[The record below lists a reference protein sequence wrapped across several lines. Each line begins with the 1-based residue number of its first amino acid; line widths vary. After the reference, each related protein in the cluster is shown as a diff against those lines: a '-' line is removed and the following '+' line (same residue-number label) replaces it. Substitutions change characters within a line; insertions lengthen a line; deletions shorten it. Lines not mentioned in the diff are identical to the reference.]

1 MKWLR
6 GLVQREKSSAPA
18 PLRGVPAIRRQKNY
32 LAMSGYAYEY
42 FYEGMRDHSGLRE
55 HVFTV
60 SGDRKTW
67 FEVRVLVPVESV
79 AAWEA
84 AHRRKLADNE
94 RYAIAKMA
102 LFEAFDTRET
112 PVEMNAP
119 VEVSA
124 EQLEEL
130 LGRLGF
136 E

>member
-6 GLVQREKSSAPA
+6 GLVHREKGSA

-42 FYEGMRDHSGLRE
+42 FYEGMRDEASRRE

-67 FEVRVLVPVESV
+67 FPVQVLVPDASV
-79 AAWEA
+79 TQWEA
-84 AHRRKLADNE
+84 AHGRVLADNE

-102 LFEAFDTRET
+102 LFEAFDTRES
-112 PVEMNAP
+112 PAEMNAA

-124 EQLEEL
+124 EQVEEL